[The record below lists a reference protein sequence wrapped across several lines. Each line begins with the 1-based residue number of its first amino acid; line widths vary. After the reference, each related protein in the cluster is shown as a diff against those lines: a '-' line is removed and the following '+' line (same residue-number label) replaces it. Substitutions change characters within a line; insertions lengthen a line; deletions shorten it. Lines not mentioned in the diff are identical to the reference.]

1 MSNIFDG
8 YTEDGKKPEIPKIPP
23 LRKESLPSSLGNK
36 QKAKDSLSKLSSS
49 FGLSPA
55 SIDLRAAAKE
65 PAKSDSSDDDSQ
77 VKFRLKLKNLHLFF
91 FKYCPTGHK
100 LV

>member
-1 MSNIFDG
+1 MSYIFDG
-8 YTEDGKKPEIPKIPP
+8 YTEDGKKPEVPKIPP
-23 LRKESLPSSLGNK
+23 LRKESLGGLSSLGNK

-65 PAKSDSSDDDSQ
+65 PIKSDSSDDDSQ
-77 VKFRLKLKNLHLFF
+77 VNLLSV
-91 FKYCPTGHK
+91 K
-100 LV
+100 LVIKVESV